1 MTEKTIQYFRVGK
14 YAAEVEIDE
23 IFDDTTWSPY
33 ISYDD
38 ALKLDRVRT
47 ALEKQDVAAA
57 ARAAKVFALTEIV

>member
-1 MTEKTIQYFRVGK
+1 MIEKTIQYFRVGK

-23 IFDDTTWSPY
+23 IFDDTTWLPN

-57 ARAAKVFALTEIV
+57 AREAKVFALTEIA

>member
-23 IFDDTTWSPY
+23 IFDGTTWSPY

-47 ALEKQDVAAA
+47 ALESGNVAAA
-57 ARAAKVFALTEIV
+57 ARDARVFELMEIC